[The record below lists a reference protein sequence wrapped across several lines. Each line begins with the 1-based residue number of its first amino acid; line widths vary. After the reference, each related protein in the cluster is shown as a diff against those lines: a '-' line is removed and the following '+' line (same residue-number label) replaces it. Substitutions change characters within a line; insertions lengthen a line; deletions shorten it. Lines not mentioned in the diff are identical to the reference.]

1 MGLDGIFDLLCK
13 QSLNKKLHILYLCSW
28 FPNRYV
34 PFLGNFV
41 ENHAQSVGKL
51 CQVSTLYV
59 RASKENPKETFEI
72 EEKLNGEVYSLNI
85 YYRDSTNPIFKLLR
99 YVNAHFI
106 GIRQIQKKLGKVDGV
121 HLNVIKPAG
130 FIALLFKWKL
140 GLNYLITEHSTI
152 YLPEN
157 RNKMAWVERI
167 LIWFTLKEASLV
179 TVVSKHLGKEIEQFG
194 PITELKTINNVVDE
208 KLFKPNSL
216 EDSHPFTFIHISTLE
231 EGHKNPKGLLRS
243 FSVFKEKHK
252 EAKLIILSDG
262 NLEPSKTFVKELGL
276 EDSVSFIGPSPA
288 AKVAEYLQKSDCLV
302 LFSNYENMPVVISEA
317 WMCGIPVIST
327 AVGGISENLKESNGI
342 LVGAGDE
349 PALAEAFA
357 EVILNQK
364 SYSKALIYKD
374 AYEKF
379 SSKSIGNDLFVV
391 YTTLFNK

>member
-59 RASKENPKETFEI
+59 RASKENSKEKFEL
-72 EEKLNGEVYSLNI
+72 EEKLVGEVYSLNL

-99 YVNAHFI
+99 YVKAHFI

-130 FIALLFKWKL
+130 LIALLFKWHF
-140 GLNYLITEHSTI
+140 GLPYLITEHSTV

-157 RNKMAWVERI
+157 QAKIAWLDRI
-167 LIWFTLKEASLV
+167 LVRLTLKQASLV
-179 TVVSKHLGKEIEQFG
+179 TVVSKHLGRELSQLG
-194 PITELKTINNVVDE
+194 PISELKVINNVVDE
-208 KLFKPNSL
+208 KLFKPSSL
-216 EDSHPFTFIHISTLE
+216 EDRHPFTFIHISTLE
-231 EGHKNPKGLLRS
+231 ERHKNPKGLLRS
-243 FSVFKEKHK
+243 FSVFKEKHR
-252 EAKLIILSDG
+252 EANLIILSDG
-262 NLEPSKTFVKELGL
+262 ALEPSKTFVKELRL
-276 EDSVSFIGPSPA
+276 EDSVTFIGPCPA
-288 AKVAEYLQKSDCLV
+288 AKVAEHLQKSDCLV

-327 AVGGISENLKESNGI
+327 AVGGISENLDESNGI

-349 PALAEAFA
+349 LALAEAFA
-357 EVILNQK
+357 KVSSNQHT
-364 SYSKALIYKD
+364 YSKTLIYKR
-374 AYEKF
+374 AYDKF
-379 SSKSIGNDLFVV
+379 SSKSIGNDLFVM
-391 YTTLFNK
+391 YTALFNK